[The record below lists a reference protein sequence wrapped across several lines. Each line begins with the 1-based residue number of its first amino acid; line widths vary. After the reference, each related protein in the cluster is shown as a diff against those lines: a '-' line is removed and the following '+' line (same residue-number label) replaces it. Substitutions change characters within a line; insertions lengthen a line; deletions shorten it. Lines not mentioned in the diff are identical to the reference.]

1 MTLDPRAARPGTA
14 PSSSTTHPTIEE
26 VLARIEARLTAIETK
41 IDSVWKASAMVP
53 DIVATVTDSVDG
65 AIQSMQQRGIDVDE
79 RMRALLSL
87 LERLTEP
94 NTLRA
99 LESLVTLGESVPH
112 LIATITDTVDEFA
125 QRAQEQGL
133 DIDKRARL
141 LLAATERLTSPKAL
155 DALQLILSRLDALQR
170 DTTTAMPPI
179 PSSQGTASLSWPSS
193 TMMACHKKA
202 FRSTSRSSGT
212 ACTH

>member
-1 MTLDPRAARPGTA
+1 
-14 PSSSTTHPTIEE
+14 

-133 DIDKRARL
+133 DIDERARL
-141 LLAATERLTSPKAL
+141 LLAAAERLTSPEAL

-170 DTTTAMPPI
+170 DTTTAMPPV
-179 PSSQGTASLSWPSS
+179 PSSQGTASSSWPSS
-193 TMMACHKKA
+193 TMMACHKEA

>member
-125 QRAQEQGL
+125 QRAQEPGL
-133 DIDKRARL
+133 DIDERARL
-141 LLAATERLTSPKAL
+141 LLAAAERLTSPEAL

-170 DTTTAMPPI
+170 DTTTAMPPV
-179 PSSQGTASLSWPSS
+179 PSSQGTTSSSWPSS